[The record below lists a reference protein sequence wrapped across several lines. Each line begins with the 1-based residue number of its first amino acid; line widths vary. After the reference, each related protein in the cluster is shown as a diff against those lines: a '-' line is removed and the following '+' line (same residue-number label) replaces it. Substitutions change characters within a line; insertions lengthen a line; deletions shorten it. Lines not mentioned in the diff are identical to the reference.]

1 MRLLVTPRT
10 HGIHHSQVQRETDSN
25 FGVVLTLWDR
35 LHRTL
40 RLNVPQQALT
50 IGVPTYPHAAGL
62 SATRLLALPLEP
74 LQPWARPD
82 GTVPSRPAPIGPLHE
97 LVP

>member
-1 MRLLVTPRT
+1 MASEWPLASRY
-10 HGIHHSQVQRETDSN
+10 SM
-25 FGVVLTLWDR
+25 
-35 LHRTL
+35 
-40 RLNVPQQALT
+40 A
-50 IGVPTYPHAAGL
+50 AAGL

-82 GTVPSRPAPIGPLHE
+82 GTVPGRPISTGPLHE